1 MWVKKTKHAFV
12 GFPTVEDWIGLP
24 SEVPR
29 RCWWNAGQQILVC
42 LSADH
47 DASMPMP
54 GQQDAKTAGVEV
66 EAVRL
71 GRARKGMPSDDEL
84 VSQTLQAVCGLYRHT
99 TKSS

>member
-1 MWVKKTKHAFV
+1 MRAEKTKYALV
-12 GFPTVEDWIGLP
+12 GFPTIKDWIGLP

-29 RCWWNAGQQILVC
+29 RCWWNAVQQILVC
-42 LSADH
+42 LPANH
-47 DASMPMP
+47 HASMPMSSEENT
-54 GQQDAKTAGVEV
+54 KTTWVKV
-66 EAVRL
+66 EAIRL